1 MSKKRI
7 VVLTGAGVSAE
18 SGLKTFRDT
27 DGLWEGYK
35 IEEVATLN
43 AWHTNMES
51 VLEFYNLR
59 RKNVLEATPNKAHF
73 LIKKLEENFD
83 VNIITQNI
91 DNLHEKAGSTN
102 VLHLHGLITEVKSTV
117 DDNLIYPLDGWEL
130 KIGDKCEYGFQL
142 RPNIVWFGEPVP
154 NIEPAIKLVQQADI
168 MIVTGTSLQV
178 YPAAGLLQYFDPNKM
193 LYVIDPKS
201 VPVSRNNHVK
211 MIQLKASEGME
222 QLCQLIM

>member
-1 MSKKRI
+1 MNKKRI

>member
-1 MSKKRI
+1 MNKKRI

-168 MIVTGTSLQV
+168 MIVIGTSLQV

>member
-1 MSKKRI
+1 MNKKRI
-7 VVLTGAGVSAE
+7 VVLTGAGVGAE